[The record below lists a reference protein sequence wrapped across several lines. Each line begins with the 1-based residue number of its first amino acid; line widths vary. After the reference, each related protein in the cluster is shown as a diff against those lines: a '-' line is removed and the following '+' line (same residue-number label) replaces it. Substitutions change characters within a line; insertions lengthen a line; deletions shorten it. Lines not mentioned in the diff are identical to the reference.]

1 MTNRREQE
9 AGQKLWSYVAE
20 ARGIRTIQLYIYTAR
35 GAAVRANT
43 VPWPGHVLQ
52 KRCIPCV
59 GCVSAAWTAPP
70 AGYATPQ
77 HQVLRPKEG
86 LSLLAVSTHRR
97 CEHLTM
103 SAMERT
109 VF

>member
-52 KRCIPCV
+52 KRY
-59 GCVSAAWTAPP
+59 S
-70 AGYATPQ
+70 
-77 HQVLRPKEG
+77 
-86 LSLLAVSTHRR
+86 
-97 CEHLTM
+97 
-103 SAMERT
+103 
-109 VF
+109 